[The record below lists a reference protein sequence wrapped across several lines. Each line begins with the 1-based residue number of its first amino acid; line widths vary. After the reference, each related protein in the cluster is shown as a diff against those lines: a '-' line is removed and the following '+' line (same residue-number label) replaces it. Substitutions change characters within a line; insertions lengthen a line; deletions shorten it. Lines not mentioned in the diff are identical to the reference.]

1 LLERSGLSAVQ
12 KSGYDGNRNY
22 GNTFAFG
29 DGSALMLVRLGM
41 RNEAMRHWVAIF
53 TACFIGSA
61 IGPTA
66 AQNLRAN
73 SPGPTQKVV
82 VRFTWKLK
90 GEFAPLFVALDKGY
104 YAAEGL
110 DVELAEGSGA
120 ETVVKLIGAG
130 TDKIGYGPAT
140 VIAEAVNQG
149 LPVEVIAV
157 YQPSVPIGL
166 VSFPDVPLSKP
177 TDLEGKKL
185 GTVTGETFG
194 NMLEPFA
201 KLNHVDLSK
210 VTVVRM
216 DGAARNAQFL
226 LRKLDVASVYLN
238 NEKPIFEK
246 KAGVKFNVINI
257 GDFGLKLLGASFF
270 VNRTFAEQQ
279 PDLLRK
285 LLRATAKGYLDAKR
299 DVAGAVAIMSNHMT
313 VKLDRDVLEQEV
325 RETLDATPVP
335 KDIPLGWQSAEA
347 WKSNLDLLK
356 ATNSIQTV
364 RDLQSY
370 YTNAYLK

>member
-1 LLERSGLSAVQ
+1 
-12 KSGYDGNRNY
+12 
-22 GNTFAFG
+22 
-29 DGSALMLVRLGM
+29 
-41 RNEAMRHWVAIF
+41 MRHLVAIF
-53 TACFIGSA
+53 AFFFIGGA

-66 AQNLRAN
+66 AQNLATN
-73 SPGPTQKVV
+73 VAGPTQKVV

-104 YAAEGL
+104 YADEGL

-157 YQPSVPIGL
+157 YQPSAPIGL

-177 TDLEGKKL
+177 ADLEGKKL

-194 NMLEPFA
+194 NMLDPFA

-216 DGAARNAQFL
+216 EGGTRNAQFL
-226 LRKLDVASVYLN
+226 LRKLDIASVYLN

-257 GDFGLKLLGASFF
+257 GDFGFNLLGASFF
-270 VNRTFAEQQ
+270 VNRSFAEQN

-299 DVAGAVAIMSNHMT
+299 DVAGAVTIMSNHMT
-313 VKLDRDVLEQEV
+313 VKLDRDVLEQQV

-335 KDIPLGWQSAEA
+335 KDVPLGWQSAEE

-356 ATNSIQTV
+356 ETNSIQV
-364 RDLQSY
+364 VKDLQSY